1 MEQLSIKKTLQ
12 KSAILLKFELSKIAK
27 LTGKVKYEFSAKTW
41 HYGSVGWYFVTLPVE
56 MSQEIRNLFK
66 TEEEGWGRLKM
77 EAQIGKT
84 TWKTAIWFDTKNNSY
99 LLPLKAEIRKRK
111 PLRQSKHHCKY
122 LYLRTVIPK
131 HQSKPLARVPHSC
144 LNAINLI

>member
-84 TWKTAIWFDTKNNSY
+84 VWKTAIWFDTKNNSY
-99 LLPLKAEIRKRK
+99 LLPLKAEIRKK
-111 PLRQSKHHCKY
+111 ENLSVNQDINV
-122 LYLRTVIPK
+122 VIY
-131 HQSKPLARVPHSC
+131 
-144 LNAINLI
+144 I